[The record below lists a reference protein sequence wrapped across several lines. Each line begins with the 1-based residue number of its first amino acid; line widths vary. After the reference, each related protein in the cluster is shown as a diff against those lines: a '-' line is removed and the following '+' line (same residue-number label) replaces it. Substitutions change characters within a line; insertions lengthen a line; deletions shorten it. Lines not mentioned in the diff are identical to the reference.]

1 MPIMLEEMMKK
12 MLEKIDAEEA
22 DNESNM
28 EEFERKLADIMRRYR
43 IDNSALA
50 SEIASLHRDI
60 RS

>member
-1 MPIMLEEMMKK
+1 MKK

-60 RS
+60 RSW